1 MEKKQAIPRVIL
13 IVGANRGIGY
23 YMVEY
28 LLEHG
33 DFISVLDIEADNL
46 EKLKEN
52 DPELFYETGLIERIL
67 IIWREQVC

>member
-46 EKLKEN
+46 EKLKELPQLQALQVPCRFQE
-52 DPELFYETGLIERIL
+52 DPYFRVKN
-67 IIWREQVC
+67 Q

>member
-23 YMVEY
+23 YMVKY
-28 LLEHG
+28 LIEHG

-67 IIWREQVC
+67 IIWREQV